1 MKKIN
6 ITLLTLCV
14 MIIGFYST
22 AQKTNITDAAVR
34 MKKYNPM
41 GGADAKKL
49 VNESKGF
56 IDKAAV
62 HPETKESMKMHYYR
76 GMIYFALI
84 ELASMDAISGATVD
98 ANALEEY
105 ANVSKESFTKV
116 VQDES
121 RKGYQEE
128 AKSFIGQRTSQYFNM
143 GIAMYEQK
151 NYEMAFNTFLA
162 AYEVKGFL
170 GEEYKDAQDNAMA
183 MYNVVSDSLIRSDQL
198 TKAEQLT
205 LQAEEAFGK
214 DMIILTNY
222 INIALKQGD
231 TEKSDRYV
239 KEALEL
245 DPNNKQLYYILGTS
259 YIGLKDYVKGEESL
273 LKAIEIDSAYVNAH
287 SNLAALY
294 MEWSLNL
301 ADEAKELDYK
311 DPRSTQLEDQSR
323 EIIIRAI
330 TNIEKMEVEFTENK
344 SVIRNLAQAYR
355 ASGNEE
361 KFKEWYGKLKN

>member
-1 MKKIN
+1 M
-6 ITLLTLCV
+6 
-14 MIIGFYST
+14 
-22 AQKTNITDAAVR
+22 
-34 MKKYNPM
+34 M
-41 GGADAKKL
+41 GKEVD
-49 VNESKGF
+49 
-56 IDKAAV
+56 
-62 HPETKESMKMHYYR
+62 TK
-76 GMIYFALI
+76 
-84 ELASMDAISGATVD
+84 V
-98 ANALEEY
+98 LEEY
-105 ANVSKESFTKV
+105 ANVSKESFIKV

-128 AKSFIGQRTSQYFNM
+128 AKSFIGMRVTQAWDM
-143 GIAMYEQK
+143 GLGAYEQK
-151 NYEMAFNTFLA
+151 NYEMAFNSFLA

-170 GEEYKDAQDNAMA
+170 GEEYTDAQDNAMA

-323 EIIIRAI
+323 EILIRAI
-330 TNIEKMEVEFTENK
+330 PSLEKMAVEFPENK